1 MKTTTGYSSL
11 IRCSTL
17 ILLLGCLQFTSCGSS
32 NSDPAP
38 TPTKTPAELATTK
51 LTSSPWKVS
60 SVSVDGV
67 DKTSLFTNFNITF
80 TASNYTQTNG
90 GPVWPSGSWSFTDA
104 NATAFNRGDGISV
117 QLTTL
122 TETSLVMSLAWNKN
136 TLGSGR
142 VESIKGQHVF
152 AMGK

>member
-1 MKTTTGYSSL
+1 
-11 IRCSTL
+11 
-17 ILLLGCLQFTSCGSS
+17 
-32 NSDPAP
+32 
-38 TPTKTPAELATTK
+38 
-51 LTSSPWKVS
+51 
-60 SVSVDGV
+60 
-67 DKTSLFTNFNITF
+67 
-80 TASNYTQTNG
+80 
-90 GPVWPSGSWSFTDA
+90 VWPSGSWSFTDA

-152 AMGK
+152 TMGK